1 MVVNQSINSSHHC
14 KYSGT
19 VAGGGVPGILV
30 DLAARLVE
38 GRGVGK
44 HQLQVSL
51 HLGLTIN
58 NIIIIVL
65 WSRSNLD
72 RRRLQKK
79 KMFCSNLQKSVFV
92 KYLKIIFLSV
102 PIFSF
107 NLCKKY

>member
-1 MVVNQSINSSHHC
+1 MVVNQSINPSHHC

-38 GRGVGK
+38 GRGVGT

-65 WSRSNLD
+65 WTRGAGLILTEARSR
-72 RRRLQKK
+72 KK
-79 KMFCSNLQKSVFV
+79 KCSTQIYKNQ
-92 KYLKIIFLSV
+92 FL
-102 PIFSF
+102 
-107 NLCKKY
+107 

>member
-1 MVVNQSINSSHHC
+1 MVVNQSINPSHHC

-19 VAGGGVPGILV
+19 VAGGGVPGLLV

-58 NIIIIVL
+58 NIIIKVL
-65 WSRSNLD
+65 WTRGAGLILTGARSR
-72 RRRLQKK
+72 KK
-79 KMFCSNLQKSVFV
+79 NVLLKFTKISFC
-92 KYLKIIFLSV
+92 KIFEDN
-102 PIFSF
+102 FS
-107 NLCKKY
+107 K